1 MLRDCSL
8 EKPCIQR
15 AQSAVFDPTNP
26 VPPSHFDQSLGAGPS
41 GYHYFLEE
49 HILDTST
56 NTNPQDETAG
66 RLDELL
72 ALSKGFELG
81 NKVTP
86 VQAWQMLC
94 RHPDFGA
101 VDIRTVRRLVRG
113 MMEYVVCYG
122 YAVIKKL
129 ARFMLTDGQIW
140 RCD

>member
-15 AQSAVFDPTNP
+15 AQSVVFDPANP
-26 VPPSHFDQSLGAGPS
+26 VPSSQFDQSLGAGPS

-49 HILDTST
+49 RILDT

-66 RLDELL
+66 RLGELL
-72 ALSKGFELG
+72 ALSEGFELD

-86 VQAWQMLC
+86 IQAWQMLC

-122 YAVIKKL
+122 YAVIKQL
-129 ARFMLTDGQIW
+129 ARFMLTDGQVW

>member
-1 MLRDCSL
+1 MLKDCSL

-15 AQSAVFDPTNP
+15 AQSVVFDPANP
-26 VPPSHFDQSLGAGPS
+26 VPSAQFDQSLSAGP
-41 GYHYFLEE
+41 GVYHYFLEE
-49 HILDTST
+49 QILDTSSH
-56 NTNPQDETAG
+56 DEAAG
-66 RLDELL
+66 SLEKLL
-72 ALSKGFELG
+72 ALSKGFDLE

-122 YAVIKKL
+122 YVAIERLVW
-129 ARFMLTDGQIW
+129 FMLTDMQVW